1 MKILSISAVLACA
14 ALLSAC
20 DKGQA
25 PAPKAP
31 APDSAAGAI
40 TPPPPPA
47 PMGSAPGSEPSKP

>member
-1 MKILSISAVLACA
+1 MKTLPISALLVCA

-31 APDSAAGAI
+31 APDSAAGAT
-40 TPPPPPA
+40 TPPPPP
-47 PMGSAPGSEPSKP
+47 MESNPGSEPSKP